1 MPCPQTHDRRFVNTG
16 NTYSTAH
23 AEQVFSYG
31 IGNLT
36 FAAAFFA
43 CGAERG
49 SNLATEG
56 FF

>member
-1 MPCPQTHDRRFVNTG
+1 VELRDLTWGIR
-16 NTYSTAH
+16 TAH
-23 AEQVFSYG
+23 AAQVFSCG

-43 CGAERG
+43 RGAERG
-49 SNLATEG
+49 STLATEG